1 MTKQKKPAD
10 KRRQTPRHNQI
21 VAARAV
27 KDAIDA
33 QQHQTALEDTFVKTA
48 VSFLNAE
55 ADTGLTLA
63 RIARRSP
70 DGEQRARTRVESR
83 QAYDTILK
91 YLGTAGHAN
100 SETLGAL
107 EVKIKK
113 LKEQLISLGEN
124 V

>member
-1 MTKQKKPAD
+1 MVKQQKSAD
-10 KRRQTPRHNQI
+10 KRRQLQRHRQS
-21 VAARAV
+21 VTDRV
-27 KDAIDA
+27 LKDAFDA
-33 QQHQTALEDTFVKTA
+33 QRRQTALEDTFIKTA

-91 YLGTAGHAN
+91 YIDTAGHAN
-100 SETLGAL
+100 SETLDTLQG
-107 EVKIKK
+107 KIKK
-113 LKEQLISLGEN
+113 LREQLISLGEK